1 VLKVFYF
8 LLEGP
13 NFKTSGVLETTD
25 QRLDKDTK
33 QNVELTCF
41 VLGVAAPV
49 LKLQRARIKT
59 RVFSY
64 FGEFKT
70 F

>member
-1 VLKVFYF
+1 MSNFSVHVFGCC
-8 LLEGP
+8 LLVGA
-13 NFKTSGVLETTD
+13 S
-25 QRLDKDTK
+25 
-33 QNVELTCF
+33 
-41 VLGVAAPV
+41 LGVAAPI

-70 F
+70 FSKLF

>member
-1 VLKVFYF
+1 MLKIQWSRVLP
-8 LLEGP
+8 LRISCSGTLEC
-13 NFKTSGVLETTD
+13 S
-25 QRLDKDTK
+25 R
-33 QNVELTCF
+33 
-41 VLGVAAPV
+41 LGVAAPV

-59 RVFSY
+59 RVFSF

>member
-1 VLKVFYF
+1 MRLVSIVGAVPTVYTANCTFLKA
-8 LLEGP
+8 
-13 NFKTSGVLETTD
+13 NFFAEAL
-25 QRLDKDTK
+25 
-33 QNVELTCF
+33 
-41 VLGVAAPV
+41 LGVAAPV

-64 FGEFKT
+64 FDKFKT